1 MIDRVRLSAQAR
13 NQLITLKRRTGIEH
27 YNTLGRHALCMSLAH
42 PAPPTDENHNLA
54 NGLEIDWRTFTGG
67 HETLYLNLLI
77 HRATKDGLPI
87 DELTLKNFLS
97 LHVHRGLSFLMSL
110 DNSAGQEALAMHVLT
125 KTSPLAL

>member
-27 YNTLGRHALCMSLAH
+27 YNALGRHALCLSLAH
-42 PAPPTDENHNLA
+42 PAMPTEEQHNTA

-77 HRATKDGLPI
+77 HRAIRDGI
-87 DELTLKNFLS
+87 STDEVSLRNFLS
-97 LHVHRGLSFLMSL
+97 LHIHRGLSFLISL
-110 DNSAGQEALAMHVLT
+110 DTAAGQESLAHHVVAKDGASLQ
-125 KTSPLAL
+125 